1 MGLVIGIDTGGTFT
15 DMVVFDPESGHVDS
29 LKTSS
34 TPATPGQAIVNALD
48 EGGVDA
54 AAVETFTHGTTVG
67 TNALI
72 ERTGCKVAF
81 VTTNGFEDTPFIQRI
96 NRRVLYDL
104 RWTKTEPLV
113 ASRRLCLGVGERLDA
128 DGAVVRPLDEA
139 EVRELCRRI
148 KEGGAEAVALSLLFS
163 YVRTDHEERVKEIIA
178 EELPGIPVSV
188 SSEVAPIWREYERAS
203 TTIADA
209 YLRPLF
215 GRYVSSLDESLRGA
229 GMAREWTMMKSNGGA
244 MLSHAAAESPI
255 QTVMSGPAGG
265 MTATEHIARALGEP
279 NVLTLDM
286 GGTSADVGILVN
298 GKQRHT
304 TEYEIEWGLP
314 AAVPLIDIKS
324 IGAGGGSIAWVD
336 AGGFL
341 RVGPR
346 SAGAQP
352 GPICYGRGGTEVT
365 VTDANL
371 LLGRLDP
378 EYFLAGRMR
387 LDPEPVHG
395 AMEALGERIGLAPLE
410 LAASIVEIANE
421 NMASAIKMVSLERG
435 HDPRRFS
442 LLAFGGAGP
451 LHAAAV
457 ARTLGIPRVIVPLYP
472 GVFSALGLL
481 LADIRVDKIWTQAFR
496 SNNVDA
502 GLVNRQF
509 GRITERALAELRQE
523 GFAGEPEIRRAI
535 NMRYFG
541 QNYEHEVEIEGGELD
556 EAALERT
563 FRRFDELHA
572 ERYGYAIEREVIELV
587 SFKVTAIGKR
597 PPLDLSR
604 ANGAGRVTRS
614 ERQVYVRGHGWLEA
628 EVVHRSA
635 LQPGETVAGPAVV
648 EEEGST
654 LFVEPGMSVERT
666 AQGALVI
673 DTGAGA
679 REEAT

>member
-15 DMVVFDPESGHVDS
+15 DMVVFDPTTGRVDS

-34 TPATPGQAIVNALD
+34 TPSAPGQAIVNALD
-48 EGGVDA
+48 EGGVVA
-54 AAVETFTHGTTVG
+54 SEIETFTHGTTVG

-81 VTTNGFEDTPFIQRI
+81 VTTKGFEDAPFIQRI
-96 NRRVLYDL
+96 NRKVLYDL
-104 RWTKTEPLV
+104 RWRKPEPLV
-113 ASRRLCLGVGERLDA
+113 ASRTLCLG
-128 DGAVVRPLDEA
+128 LDERVDA
-139 EVRELCRRI
+139 HGTELRPVDEGEVRALCGTIRDS
-148 KEGGAEAVALSLLFS
+148 GAEAVALCLLFS
-163 YVRTDHEERVKEIIA
+163 YVSTEHEERVKRILA
-178 EELPGIPVSV
+178 EELEGLPVSV
-188 SSEVAPIWREYERAS
+188 SHEVAPIWREYERSS

-209 YLRPLF
+209 YLRPLL
-215 GRYVSSLDESLRGA
+215 GRYVSSLDTALRDA
-229 GMAREWTMMKSNGGA
+229 GMTREWTLMKSNGGA
-244 MLSHAAAESPI
+244 MLSGAAADAPI

-265 MTATEHIARALGEP
+265 MTATEHVARVLEEP

-286 GGTSADVGILVN
+286 GGTSADVGILV
-298 GKQRHT
+298 GGQQRHT

-346 SAGAQP
+346 SAGAEP

-378 EYFLAGRMR
+378 EYFLGGRMR
-387 LDPEPVHG
+387 LDPSTVAD
-395 AMEALGERIGLAPLE
+395 AMEALGTTMGLDALE

-421 NMASAIKMVSLERG
+421 NMSSAIKMVSLERG
-435 HDPRRFS
+435 HDPRRFV

-457 ARTLGIPRVIVPLYP
+457 ARLLGVPKVIVPQYP
-472 GVFSALGLL
+472 GVFSAVGLL
-481 LADIRVDKIWTQAFR
+481 LADIRVDKVWTQAFR
-496 SNNVDA
+496 SNDVDA
-502 GLVNRQF
+502 ALVNSQF
-509 GRITERALAELRQE
+509 TRITERAVDELRRE
-523 GFAGEPEIRRAI
+523 GFAGEPHVRRAI

-541 QNYEHEVEIEGGELD
+541 QNYEHEVEIDDGGLD
-556 EAALERT
+556 ETALERA
-563 FRRFDELHA
+563 FRAFDALHA
-572 ERYGYAIEREVIELV
+572 ERYGYAIEGEVIELV
-587 SFKVTAIGKR
+587 SFKVTVIGRR

-604 ANGAGRVTRS
+604 ADGATGLQRS
-614 ERQVYVRGHGWLEA
+614 AREVYVRRQGFVEATVVRRSSLE
-628 EVVHRSA
+628 
-635 LQPGETVAGPAVV
+635 PGEIVAGPALI

-654 LFVEPGMSVERT
+654 TFVEPGMTVEHS

-673 DTGAGA
+673 DTGAGG
-679 REEAT
+679 

>member
-1 MGLVIGIDTGGTFT
+1 MGVLVGIDTGGTFT
-15 DMVVFDPESGHVDS
+15 DMVVFDPASGKIES

-34 TPATPGQAIVNALD
+34 TPSTPGQAIVNALS
-48 EGGVDA
+48 EGGVEGGEIESF
-54 AAVETFTHGTTVG
+54 VHGTTVG

-72 ERTGCKVAF
+72 ERTGCRVAF
-81 VTTNGFEDTPFIQRI
+81 VTTKGFEDTPFIQRI
-96 NRRVLYDL
+96 NRKVLYDL
-104 RWTKTEPLV
+104 TWTKPAPLV
-113 ASRRLCLGVGERLDA
+113 ASRRVCLGLDERLDA
-128 DGAVVRPLDEA
+128 DGAVVRPVDEA
-139 EVRELCRRI
+139 EVRELCRLIR
-148 KEGGAEAVALSLLFS
+148 ESDADAVALCLLFS
-163 YVRTDHEERVKEIIA
+163 YVSTEHEEQVKAIIE
-178 EELPGIPVSV
+178 EELPGVPVSV
-188 SSEVAPIWREYERAS
+188 SSEVAPIWREYERSS

-215 GRYVSSLDESLRGA
+215 ERYVASLDASLREA
-229 GMAREWTMMKSNGGA
+229 GVRREWTIMKSNGGA
-244 MLSHAAAESPI
+244 MLATAAAGTPI

-265 MTATEHIARALGEP
+265 MTATEHIAESLGES
-279 NVLTLDM
+279 NILTLDM
-286 GGTSADVGILVN
+286 GGTSADVGILV
-298 GKQRHT
+298 GGAQRHT

-352 GPICYGRGGTEVT
+352 GPICYGRGGTEPT

-371 LLGRLDP
+371 LLGRLNP

-387 LDPEPVHG
+387 LEPDAISG
-395 AMEALGERIGLAPLE
+395 AMDALGERIGLEPLD

-457 ARTLGIPRVIVPLYP
+457 ARTLGIPKVIAPLHP

-502 GLVNRQF
+502 ELVNRQF
-509 GRITERALAELRQE
+509 GRITERALGELRQE
-523 GFAGEPEIRRAI
+523 GFDGEPQLRRAI

-541 QNYEHEVEIEGGELD
+541 QNYEHEVEIESGELD
-556 EAALERT
+556 EAALQRA
-563 FRRFDELHA
+563 FRLFDDLHA
-572 ERYGYAIEREVIELV
+572 RRYGYAIEGEVIELV

-597 PPLDLSR
+597 PPLDLSST
-604 ANGAGRVTRS
+604 NGAGDHERS
-614 ERQVYVRGHGWLEA
+614 QRPVYVRGAGWLDA
-628 EVVHRSA
+628 AVVRRSA
-635 LQPGETVAGPAVV
+635 LAVGERLEGPAVV
-648 EEEGST
+648 EEDGST
-654 LFVEPGMSVERT
+654 TFVEPGMTLELTS
-666 AQGALVI
+666 QGALVI
-673 DTGAGA
+673 DTGAGG
-679 REEAT
+679 

>member
-1 MGLVIGIDTGGTFT
+1 LSLLVGIDTGGTFT
-15 DMVVFDPESGHVDS
+15 DMVVFDPETGRIES

-34 TPATPGQAIVNALD
+34 TPSTPGLAIVNALS
-48 EGGVDA
+48 EGDVEASDVDSFA
-54 AAVETFTHGTTVG
+54 HGTTVG

-81 VTTNGFEDTPFIQRI
+81 LTTKGFEDTPFIQRI
-96 NRRVLYDL
+96 NRKVLYDL
-104 RWTKTEPLV
+104 TWSKPEPLV
-113 ASRRLCLGVGERLDA
+113 ASRRLCLGVDQRLDA
-128 DGAVVRPLDEA
+128 DGAEIRPVDEA
-139 EVRELCRRI
+139 EVRELCRTIR
-148 KEGGAEAVALSLLFS
+148 ESGAEAIALALLFS
-163 YVRTDHEERVKEIIA
+163 YVRTDHEERVKAIIE

-188 SSEVAPIWREYERAS
+188 SSEVAPIWREYERSS

-215 GRYVSSLDESLRGA
+215 QKYVSSLEASLREA
-229 GMAREWTMMKSNGGA
+229 GMNREWTIMKSNGGA
-244 MLSHAAAESPI
+244 MLAAAAAETPI

-265 MTATEHIARALGEP
+265 MTATGHVAAALGEP

-286 GGTSADVGILVN
+286 GGTSADVGILV
-298 GKQRHT
+298 GGAHRHT

-314 AAVPLIDIKS
+314 AAIPLIDIKS

-371 LLGRLDP
+371 LLGRLNPD
-378 EYFLAGRMR
+378 YFLAGRMQLR
-387 LDPEPVHG
+387 DEDVLA
-395 AMEALGERIGLAPLE
+395 AMEALGERIGLEPLE

-457 ARTLGIPRVIVPLYP
+457 ARVLGIPKVIVPLYP

-496 SNNVDA
+496 SNDVDA
-502 GLVNRQF
+502 PLVNRQF
-509 GRITERALAELRQE
+509 ARITERALGELRQE

-541 QNYEHEVEIEGGELD
+541 QNYEHEVEIDAGELD
-556 EAALERT
+556 EAALERA
-563 FRRFDELHA
+563 FRRFDELHST
-572 ERYGYAIEREVIELV
+572 RYGYAIDGEVIELV
-587 SFKVTAIGKR
+587 SFKVTAIGRR
-597 PPLDLSR
+597 PPLDLGHR
-604 ANGAGRVTRS
+604 NGAGRHERS
-614 ERQVYVRGHGWLEA
+614 QRPVYVRGSGWLDA
-628 EVVHRSA
+628 EVVHRSS
-635 LQPGETVAGPAVV
+635 LEPGEELAGPAVV

-654 LFVEPGMSVERT
+654 LFLEPGMTLELT
-666 AQGALVI
+666 PQGALVI
-673 DTGAGA
+673 DTGAG
-679 REEAT
+679 E

>member
-15 DMVVFDPESGHVDS
+15 DMVVFDPASGNVES

-34 TPATPGQAIVNALD
+34 VPSAPGQAIINALD
-48 EGGVDA
+48 EGSVA
-54 AAVETFTHGTTVG
+54 ASTIETFTHGTTVG

-72 ERTGCKVAF
+72 ERTGCKVAL
-81 VTTNGFEDTPFIQRI
+81 VTTKGFEDMPYIQRI
-96 NRRVLYDL
+96 NRKVLYDL
-104 RWTKTEPLV
+104 RWRKTDPLV
-113 ASRRLCLGVGERLDA
+113 ASRRLCLGLDERLDA
-128 DGAVVRPLDEA
+128 EGA
-139 EVRELCRRI
+139 EVKPVNEDEVRAVCRTIRES
-148 KEGGAEAVALSLLFS
+148 GAEAVAICLLFS
-163 YVRTDHEERVKEIIA
+163 YVSTDHEEQVKRIFE
-178 EELPGIPVSV
+178 EELGDLPISV
-188 SSEVAPIWREYERAS
+188 SHEVAPIWREYERSS

-215 GRYVSSLDESLRGA
+215 GRYVKSLDTSLREA
-229 GMAREWTMMKSNGGA
+229 GMTREWTLMKSNGGA
-244 MLSHAAAESPI
+244 MLSGAAADAPI

-265 MTATEHIARALGEP
+265 MTATEHVARALGES

-286 GGTSADVGILVN
+286 GGTSADVGIIVD

-352 GPICYGRGGTEVT
+352 GPICYGRGGTEPT

-378 EYFLAGRMR
+378 EYFLNGRMR
-387 LDPEPVHG
+387 LDASSVSE
-395 AMEALGERIGLAPLE
+395 AMETLGEPLGLGALE
-410 LAASIVEIANE
+410 LAAAIVEIANE

-435 HDPRRFS
+435 HDPRRFA

-451 LHAAAV
+451 LHAASV
-457 ARTLGIPRVIVPLYP
+457 ARLLGVPRVIVPQHP

-481 LADIRVDKIWTQAFR
+481 LADIRVDKVWTQAFR
-496 SNNVDA
+496 SNDVDA
-502 GLVNRQF
+502 PLVNRQF

-523 GFAGEPEIRRAI
+523 GYAGEPEIRRAI
-535 NMRYFG
+535 NMRYLG
-541 QNYEHEVEIEGGELD
+541 QNYEHEVEIDGGELD
-556 EAALERT
+556 EAALGRA
-563 FRRFDELHA
+563 FRRFDEVHT
-572 ERYGYAIEREVIELV
+572 ERYGYRIDGEVIELV
-587 SFKVTAIGKR
+587 SFKVTVIGRR
-597 PPLDLSR
+597 PLLDLAR
-604 ANGAGRVTRS
+604 ARATNGRERSTR
-614 ERQVYVRGHGWLEA
+614 EVYARGQGFVDAL
-628 EVVHRSA
+628 VVHRSTLEA
-635 LQPGETVAGPAVV
+635 GEVIEGPAVI

-654 LFVEPGMSVERT
+654 SFVEPGMTVERS
-666 AQGALVI
+666 AQGPLVI
-673 DTGAGA
+673 DTRVIA
-679 REEAT
+679 

>member
-1 MGLVIGIDTGGTFT
+1 MGLVVGIDTGGTFT
-15 DMVVFDPESGHVDS
+15 DMVVFDSATGRVET

-34 TPATPGQAIVNALD
+34 TPGEPGRAIVNALA
-48 EGGVDA
+48 EGDVDGGQ
-54 AAVETFTHGTTVG
+54 VESFTHGTTVG

-72 ERTGCKVAF
+72 ERTGCKVGF
-81 VTTNGFEDTPFIQRI
+81 LTTTGFEDTPYIQRI
-96 NRRVLYDL
+96 NRKVLYDL
-104 RWTKTEPLV
+104 RWRKPEPLV
-113 ASRRLCLGVGERLDA
+113 ASRRLCLGVDERLEAGGGVLRAVEA
-128 DGAVVRPLDEA
+128 D
-139 EVRELCRRI
+139 EVRAVCATLRDA
-148 KEGGAEAVALSLLFS
+148 GVEAVAVSLLFS
-163 YVRTDHEERVKEIIA
+163 YVNTEHEEQVKAILE
-178 EELPGIPVSV
+178 EELPGVPVSV
-188 SSEVAPIWREYERAS
+188 SHEVAPIWREYERAS

-215 GRYVSSLDESLRGA
+215 GRYVRSLSDALDDA
-229 GMAREWTMMKSNGGA
+229 GMNRGWTIMKSNGGA
-244 MLSHAAAESPI
+244 MLAAAAGDAPV

-265 MTATEHIARALGEP
+265 MTATEHVAAALGER

-286 GGTSADVGILVN
+286 GGTSADVGILVD
-298 GKQRHT
+298 GRQRHT

-346 SAGAQP
+346 SAGADP
-352 GPICYGRGGTEVT
+352 GPICYSRGGTEIT

-378 EYFLAGRMR
+378 SYFLAGRMQLDESLLESPFAELGGR
-387 LDPEPVHG
+387 LS
-395 AMEALGERIGLAPLE
+395 MTPLE

-457 ARTLGIPRVIVPLYP
+457 ARVLGIPRVIVPRLP

-481 LADIRVDKIWTQAFR
+481 LADIRVDKVWTQAFR
-496 SNNVDA
+496 SNDVDA
-502 GLVNRQF
+502 ALVDRQF
-509 GRITERALAELRQE
+509 EGITGRAVAELRQE
-523 GFAGEPEIRRAI
+523 GYSGEPEIRRAI

-541 QNYEHEVEIEGGELD
+541 QNYEHEVEISPGVIDD
-556 EAALERT
+556 EMLRAA

-572 ERYGYAIEREVIELV
+572 ERYGYSIEGEVIELV

-597 PPLDLSR
+597 PTIDLAHAPLPN
-604 ANGAGRVTRS
+604 AQEHTTRG
-614 ERQVYVRGHGWLEA
+614 VYVRGIGFVDA
-628 EVVHRSA
+628 AVVRRSSM
-635 LQPGETVAGPAVV
+635 TVGDAIDGPALI

-654 LFVEPGMSVERT
+654 TFVEPGMRVDLHVSGEL
-666 AQGALVI
+666 LV
-673 DTGAGA
+673 DTGV
-679 REEAT
+679 TS

>member
-1 MGLVIGIDTGGTFT
+1 VSLLVGIDTGGTFT
-15 DMVVFDPESGHVDS
+15 DMVVFDPATGRVES

-34 TPATPGQAIVNALD
+34 TPSTPGRAIVNALS
-48 EGGVDA
+48 EGGVPA
-54 AAVETFTHGTTVG
+54 AEVETFTHGTTVG

-81 VTTNGFEDTPFIQRI
+81 LTTKGFEDTPFIQRI
-96 NRRVLYDL
+96 NRKVLYDL
-104 RWTKTEPLV
+104 TWTKPEPLV

-128 DGAVVRPLDEA
+128 DGAEVRPVDEA
-139 EVRELCRRI
+139 EVRELCRTIR
-148 KEGGAEAVALSLLFS
+148 ESGAEAVAVALLFS
-163 YVRTDHEERVKEIIA
+163 YVRTDHEERVKAIVE
-178 EELPGIPVSV
+178 EELPDIPVSV
-188 SSEVAPIWREYERAS
+188 SSEVAPIWREYERSS

-215 GRYVSSLDESLRGA
+215 EKYVSSLDASLRGA
-229 GMAREWTMMKSNGGA
+229 GMHREWTIMKSNGGA
-244 MLSHAAAESPI
+244 MLAAAAAETPI

-265 MTATEHIARALGEP
+265 MTATGHVAASLGEP

-286 GGTSADVGILVN
+286 GGTSADVGILV
-298 GKQRHT
+298 GGAQRHT

-365 VTDANL
+365 ITDANL
-371 LLGRLDP
+371 LLGRLNP

-387 LDPEPVHG
+387 LEDEEVSG
-395 AMEALGERIGLAPLE
+395 AMEALGERIGVEPLE

-457 ARTLGIPRVIVPLYP
+457 ARMLAIPKVIVPLHP

-496 SNNVDA
+496 SNDVDA
-502 GLVNRQF
+502 ALVNRQF
-509 GRITERALAELRQE
+509 GHITQRALGELRQE
-523 GFAGEPEIRRAI
+523 GFAGGPEIRRAI

-541 QNYEHEVEIEGGELD
+541 QNYEHEVEIASGELD
-556 EAALERT
+556 EAALEQA
-563 FRRFDELHA
+563 FRQFGELHA
-572 ERYGYAIEREVIELV
+572 RRYGYAIDGEVIELV
-587 SFKVTAIGKR
+587 SFKVTAIGRR
-597 PPLDLSR
+597 PPLDLAYR
-604 ANGAGRVTRS
+604 NGAGHHERS
-614 ERQVYVRGHGWLEA
+614 QRPVYVRGSGWLDA
-628 EVVHRSA
+628 TVVHRSA
-635 LQPGETVAGPAVV
+635 LALGEKLEGPAVV

-654 LFVEPGMSVERT
+654 LFVEPGMTLELT

-673 DTGAGA
+673 DTGA
-679 REEAT
+679 RQ

>member
-1 MGLVIGIDTGGTFT
+1 
-15 DMVVFDPESGHVDS
+15 
-29 LKTSS
+29 
-34 TPATPGQAIVNALD
+34 
-48 EGGVDA
+48 
-54 AAVETFTHGTTVG
+54 
-67 TNALI
+67 
-72 ERTGCKVAF
+72 
-81 VTTNGFEDTPFIQRI
+81 
-96 NRRVLYDL
+96 
-104 RWTKTEPLV
+104 
-113 ASRRLCLGVGERLDA
+113 
-128 DGAVVRPLDEA
+128 
-139 EVRELCRRI
+139 
-148 KEGGAEAVALSLLFS
+148 VALCLLFS
-163 YVRTDHEERVKEIIA
+163 YVSTDHEDRVKAILT
-178 EELPGIPVSV
+178 EELPGVPISV
-188 SSEVAPIWREYERAS
+188 SSEVAPIWREYERSS

-209 YLRPLF
+209 YLRPLV
-215 GRYVSSLDESLRGA
+215 GRYVGSLDGALRDA
-229 GMAREWTMMKSNGGA
+229 GMTGEWTMMKSNGGA
-244 MLSHAAAESPI
+244 MLSGAAAEAPI

-265 MTATEHIARALGEP
+265 MTATEHIARALGET

-286 GGTSADVGILVN
+286 GGTSADVGILV
-298 GKQRHT
+298 GGAQRHT

-346 SAGAQP
+346 SAGADP
-352 GPICYGRGGTEVT
+352 GPICYGRGGTQVT

-371 LLGRLDP
+371 LLGRLNP

-387 LDPEPVHG
+387 LDTSVVSD
-395 AMEALGERIGLAPLE
+395 AMDGLGEPIGLAPLE

-457 ARTLGIPRVIVPLYP
+457 ARVLGIPKVIVPRHP

-496 SNNVDA
+496 SNTVDA
-502 GLVNRQF
+502 SVVNRQF
-509 GRITERALAELRQE
+509 GRTTERALAELRQE
-523 GFAGEPEIRRAI
+523 GFAGEPEIQRGI

-541 QNYEHEVEIEGGELD
+541 QNYEHEVEIEPGELD
-556 EAALERT
+556 EAALERA

-572 ERYGYAIEREVIELV
+572 ERYGYAIAGEIIELV

-597 PPLDLSR
+597 ATLDLSR
-604 ANGAGRVTRS
+604 SNGATAFTRS
-614 ERQVYVRGHGWLEA
+614 ERPVYLRGRGWLDA
-628 EVVHRSA
+628 TVAHRSTLEA
-635 LQPGETVAGPAVV
+635 GEVIVGPAVI

-654 LFVEPGMSVERT
+654 LFVEPGMTVERT
-666 AQGALVI
+666 EQGALVI
-673 DTGAGA
+673 DTA
-679 REEAT
+679 ATS

>member
-1 MGLVIGIDTGGTFT
+1 
-15 DMVVFDPESGHVDS
+15 
-29 LKTSS
+29 
-34 TPATPGQAIVNALD
+34 
-48 EGGVDA
+48 
-54 AAVETFTHGTTVG
+54 
-67 TNALI
+67 
-72 ERTGCKVAF
+72 
-81 VTTNGFEDTPFIQRI
+81 
-96 NRRVLYDL
+96 
-104 RWTKTEPLV
+104 
-113 ASRRLCLGVGERLDA
+113 
-128 DGAVVRPLDEA
+128 
-139 EVRELCRRI
+139 
-148 KEGGAEAVALSLLFS
+148 LL
-163 YVRTDHEERVKEIIA
+163 
-178 EELPGIPVSV
+178 
-188 SSEVAPIWREYERAS
+188 
-203 TTIADA
+203 
-209 YLRPLF
+209 
-215 GRYVSSLDESLRGA
+215 GRYVASLDAALRDA
-229 GMAREWTMMKSNGGA
+229 GMTREWTVMKSNGGA
-244 MLSHAAAESPI
+244 MLSDAAADAPI

-265 MTATEHIARALGEP
+265 MTATEHVARVLGES

-298 GKQRHT
+298 GTQRHT

-387 LDPEPVHG
+387 LDPSSLTE
-395 AMEALGERIGLAPLE
+395 AMEALGGPMGLAPLE

-435 HDPRRFS
+435 HDPRRFA

-457 ARTLGIPRVIVPLYP
+457 ARVLGVPKVIVPQYP

-481 LADIRVDKIWTQAFR
+481 LADLRVDKVWTQAFR
-496 SNNVDA
+496 SNDVDA
-502 GLVNRQF
+502 PLVNRQF
-509 GRITERALAELRQE
+509 DRITERAIGELRRE
-523 GFAGEPEIRRAI
+523 GFAGEPVIRRAI

-541 QNYEHEVEIEGGELD
+541 QNYEHEIEIAGGELD
-556 EAALERT
+556 EASLERA
-563 FRRFDELHA
+563 FRRFDALHA
-572 ERYGYAIEREVIELV
+572 ERYGYTIEDEVIELV
-587 SFKVTAIGKR
+587 SFKVTAIGTR
-597 PPLDLSR
+597 APLDLSR
-604 ANGAGRVTRS
+604 ADPTSAFPRS
-614 ERQVYVRGHGWLEA
+614 ARQVYVRGHGFLEA
-628 EVVHRSA
+628 SVVHRSS
-635 LQPGETVAGPAVV
+635 LEPGEAIAGPAVI

-666 AQGALVI
+666 TQGALVI
-673 DTGAGA
+673 ETGVSG
-679 REEAT
+679 

>member
-15 DMVVFDPESGHVDS
+15 DMVVFDPATGHVDS

-34 TPATPGQAIVNALD
+34 TPSTPGRAIVNALD
-48 EGGVDA
+48 EGGVA
-54 AAVETFTHGTTVG
+54 AAAIETFTHGTTVG

-72 ERTGCKVAF
+72 ERTGSKVAF
-81 VTTNGFEDTPFIQRI
+81 VTTMGFEDTPFIQRI
-96 NRRVLYDL
+96 NRKVLYDL

-113 ASRRLCLGVGERLDA
+113 ASRRLCLGVDERLDA
-128 DGAVVRPLDEA
+128 EGTEVKAVDED
-139 EVRELCRRI
+139 EVRELCRTIRDS
-148 KEGGAEAVALSLLFS
+148 GAEAVALCLLFS
-163 YVRTDHEERVKEIIA
+163 YVRTDHEERVKQILA
-178 EELPGIPVSV
+178 EELPDLPISI

-215 GRYVSSLDESLRGA
+215 HRYVASLDGALRDS
-229 GMAREWTMMKSNGGA
+229 GMTREWTLMKSNGGA
-244 MLSHAAAESPI
+244 MLSGAAADAPI

-265 MTATEHIARALGEP
+265 MTATEHIARALGEV
-279 NVLTLDM
+279 NVVTLDM
-286 GGTSADVGILVN
+286 GGTSADVGILV
-298 GKQRHT
+298 GGAQRHT

-314 AAVPLIDIKS
+314 AAVPVIDIKS

-346 SAGAQP
+346 SAGAEP

-371 LLGRLDP
+371 LLGRLNP
-378 EYFLAGRMR
+378 EYFLAGRMC
-387 LDPEPVHG
+387 LDPSSVTDALE
-395 AMEALGERIGLAPLE
+395 ELGERIGLEPLE

-457 ARTLGIPRVIVPLYP
+457 ARALGIPKVIVPQYP

-481 LADIRVDKIWTQAFR
+481 LADIRVDKVWTQAFR
-496 SNNVDA
+496 SNDVDA
-502 GLVNRQF
+502 ALVNRQF
-509 GRITERALAELRQE
+509 DGITERALAELRQE

-535 NMRYFG
+535 NMRYLG
-541 QNYEHEVEIEGGELD
+541 QNYEHEVEIEPGALD
-556 EAALERT
+556 DAALERA

-572 ERYGYAIEREVIELV
+572 ARYGYAIEREVIELV
-587 SFKVTAIGKR
+587 SFKVTVIGKR
-597 PPLDLSR
+597 APLDLSR
-604 ANGAGRVTRS
+604 ANGATPRPPS
-614 ERQVYVRGHGWLEA
+614 EREVYVRGHGFVEA
-628 EVVHRSA
+628 RVLHRSA
-635 LQPGETVAGPAVV
+635 LEAGDVVEGPAVI
-648 EEEGST
+648 EEDGST
-654 LFVEPGMSVERT
+654 TFVEPGMTVER
-666 AQGALVI
+666 APQGALVI
-673 DTGAGA
+673 KTGAA
-679 REEAT
+679 

>member
-1 MGLVIGIDTGGTFT
+1 VGLVVGIDTGGTFT
-15 DMVVFDPESGHVDS
+15 DMVVFDPATGSVDT

-48 EGGVDA
+48 EGGVSAGEIDA
-54 AAVETFTHGTTVG
+54 FTHGTTVG

-81 VTTNGFEDTPFIQRI
+81 VTTKGFEDTPFIQRI
-96 NRRVLYDL
+96 NRKVLYDL
-104 RWTKTEPLV
+104 RWSKPKPLV
-113 ASRRLCLGVGERLDA
+113 ASRRLCLGLEERLDSE
-128 DGAVVRPLDEA
+128 GAVVRPVDDD
-139 EVRELCRRI
+139 EVRGLARKIRDS
-148 KEGGAEAVALSLLFS
+148 GAEAVALSLLFS
-163 YVRTDHEERVKEIIA
+163 YVSTEHEERVRTILA
-178 EELPGIPVSV
+178 EELPDVPVSV
-188 SSEVAPIWREYERAS
+188 SSDVAPIWREYERSS

-209 YLRPLF
+209 YLKPLF
-215 GRYVSSLDESLRGA
+215 SRYVASLDGALREA
-229 GMAREWTMMKSNGGA
+229 GMTGDWTVMKSNGGA
-244 MLSHAAAESPI
+244 MLSGAAAETPI

-265 MTATEHIARALGEP
+265 MTATEHVARTLGEP

-298 GKQRHT
+298 GAQRHT

-346 SAGAQP
+346 SAGADP
-352 GPICYGRGGTEVT
+352 GPICYGRGGAQVT

-387 LDPEPVHG
+387 LDPSPVAD
-395 AMEALGERIGLAPLE
+395 AMEALGEPIGLSALE

-435 HDPRRFS
+435 HDPRRFA

-457 ARTLGIPRVIVPLYP
+457 ARLLGIPKVIVPPHP

-502 GLVNRQF
+502 TIVNRQF
-509 GRITERALAELRQE
+509 GRITDRALAELRQE
-523 GFAGEPEIRRAI
+523 GFAGEPEVRRAI

-541 QNYEHEVEIEGGELD
+541 QNYEHEVEIEAGELD
-556 EAALERT
+556 ESALERA

-572 ERYGYAIEREVIELV
+572 ARYGYAIEREVIELV

-597 PPLDLSR
+597 AALELSEADGAPHR
-604 ANGAGRVTRS
+604 ARS
-614 ERQVYVRGHGWLEA
+614 ERPVFVRGHGFLEA
-628 EVVHRSA
+628 GVAHRSS
-635 LQPGETVAGPAVV
+635 LEPREVITGPAVI

-654 LFVEPGMSVERT
+654 TFVEPGMTVERSEE
-666 AQGALVI
+666 GALVI
-673 DTGAGA
+673 TTGAA
-679 REEAT
+679 